1 MQSTE
6 TNVIVSGK
14 TMSKRI
20 TCIPLVIRS
29 VDVPKHLTPKHL
41 TPSRWELLPGVWFG
55 KMPKVLKQAVKEVDS
70 HTKPLGFDPNY
81 VIRIDEQIYTKGLG
95 KRLQKEGKTLPGI
108 PDGSHVVFSGST
120 NLAKHILIS
129 LILQQRFMFWLS
141 KSYCFIENIHG
152 SRKTYVD
159 ARTYMRRRTEVCY
172 DPAYH
177 LPRRKIE
184 RINRNKLKST
194 VKAFERYFSP
204 YIFEIDRL
212 SVALSNLWNA
222 LVSSDL
228 AQTYVSLT
236 IIFEALLSTR
246 PYEITH
252 MLSERA
258 AILIGRSPTER
269 IKIYEDVKEL
279 YRVRSKI
286 LHGGGVPKKGPLKRG
301 DSLVVSTKF
310 TTVPFAKLTRL
321 ADLSFRLIEAAI
333 NDPELMSIIH
343 SNKAERGITDELH
356 PYYTKK
362 LLSR

>member
-1 MQSTE
+1 
-6 TNVIVSGK
+6 
-14 TMSKRI
+14 
-20 TCIPLVIRS
+20 
-29 VDVPKHLTPKHL
+29 
-41 TPSRWELLPGVWFG
+41 
-55 KMPKVLKQAVKEVDS
+55 
-70 HTKPLGFDPNY
+70 
-81 VIRIDEQIYTKGLG
+81 
-95 KRLQKEGKTLPGI
+95 
-108 PDGSHVVFSGST
+108 
-120 NLAKHILIS
+120 
-129 LILQQRFMFWLS
+129 
-141 KSYCFIENIHG
+141 
-152 SRKTYVD
+152 
-159 ARTYMRRRTEVCY
+159 MRRRTEVCY